1 MTNEEL
7 VEQIQKGNNVQE
19 YMGILYQQNQPF
31 IRKVVNPFG
40 ERADLEDLMQES
52 YFFLVNAVNG
62 YDPSFGV
69 KFLTYAKS
77 KIRYGCMEYVKNH
90 SGQIRIPVYVQ
101 EWIRKYNRLV
111 EECEGVPEKDYV
123 MKMLRISQDQYD
135 LMYGI
140 MNQTTC
146 VSLDKPLSDDGD
158 LLMDL
163 IPDGTD
169 LEGQITLQEATEDLW
184 KQVGMIDNERQRNI
198 VLKRYRGNQT
208 VTEIASEQNV
218 TTQYISYLEK
228 QALKKLKKMD
238 RVKEIADY
246 YGYDSHYAYSGRSDS
261 VERIAIKQ
269 AELEAKYERLQK
281 KFSSILS
288 GVG

>member
-19 YMGILYQQNQPF
+19 HMGILYQQNQPF
-31 IRKVVNPFG
+31 IRKVVNPFI
-40 ERADLEDLMQES
+40 ERVDLEDLMQES
-52 YFFLVNAVNG
+52 YFFLVNAVND
-62 YDPSFGV
+62 YDPSVGV
-69 KFLTYAKS
+69 KFLTYVKS

-90 SGQIRIPVYVQ
+90 GSQIRIPVYVQ
-101 EWIRKYNRLV
+101 EWIRKYNLLV

-135 LMYGI
+135 LMYVI

-146 VSLDKPLSDDGD
+146 VSLDEPLSDYGN

-184 KQVGMIDNERQRNI
+184 KQVGMIDNERQRNVI
-198 VLKRYRGNQT
+198 LKRYRGNQT
-208 VTEIASEQNV
+208 VKQIASEQNV
-218 TTQYISYLEK
+218 TSQCISYQEK
-228 QALKKLKKMD
+228 QGLKKLKQMD

-246 YGYDSHYAYSGRSDS
+246 YGYDSHCAYSGRSDS
-261 VERIAIKQ
+261 VEKIAIKHV
-269 AELEAKYERLQK
+269 ELEQQYKLLEK

>member
-1 MTNEEL
+1 
-7 VEQIQKGNNVQE
+7 
-19 YMGILYQQNQPF
+19 
-31 IRKVVNPFG
+31 
-40 ERADLEDLMQES
+40 
-52 YFFLVNAVNG
+52 
-62 YDPSFGV
+62 
-69 KFLTYAKS
+69 
-77 KIRYGCMEYVKNH
+77 
-90 SGQIRIPVYVQ
+90 
-101 EWIRKYNRLV
+101 
-111 EECEGVPEKDYV
+111 

-135 LMYGI
+135 LMYVI

-169 LEGQITLQEATEDLW
+169 IEGQITLQEATEDLW

-208 VTEIASEQNV
+208 VTEIASEQDV
-218 TTQYISYLEK
+218 TVQCISYLEK